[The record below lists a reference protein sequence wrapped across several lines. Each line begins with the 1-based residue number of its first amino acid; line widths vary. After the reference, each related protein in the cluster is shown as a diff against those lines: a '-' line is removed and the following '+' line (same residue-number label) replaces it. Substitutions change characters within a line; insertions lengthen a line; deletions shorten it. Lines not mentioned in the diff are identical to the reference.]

1 MGHPH
6 RVAIIGAG
14 HVGATTA
21 YALLLSGLTPEIVLV
36 DRDVRRA
43 EGEAMDLMHAVPFA
57 DPVRV
62 WAGTWDDA
70 AESAIVVLSAG
81 VGQAPGETR
90 LQLIA
95 RNAAIFRDIV
105 PRVASRNP
113 DVMLLVA
120 TNPVDVL
127 TWASLKASGLPR
139 SQVIG
144 SGTILD
150 TARFRALLSRHLG
163 VEARSVHAYV
173 IGEHGDSEV
182 AVWSL
187 ANVGGIPLADFQA
200 TTGQTLDA
208 ATRQAIVED
217 TRRAAY
223 QIIERKGATYY
234 AVAAGIVRI
243 IQAVLRDESTVLT
256 VSSLV
261 SGCYGLGD
269 VCLSLPCILNRTGVV
284 RALTPPL
291 SAGEVDGLQQSARVL
306 IEAQGGLERGSGDLR
321 IWGSKDLGI

>member
-1 MGHPH
+1 MCHPH
-6 RVAIIGAG
+6 RIAIVGAG

-36 DRDVRRA
+36 DRDERRA
-43 EGEAMDLMHAVPFA
+43 EGEAMDLAHAVPFA

-62 WAGTWDDA
+62 WAGTWDEAADA
-70 AESAIVVLSAG
+70 AVVVLAAG
-81 VGQAPGETR
+81 VGQKPGETR
-90 LQLIA
+90 LELVS
-95 RNAAIFRDIV
+95 RNAAIFRDLV
-105 PRVASRNP
+105 PRIVQRNP
-113 DVMLLVA
+113 EAILLVA

-127 TWASLKASGLPR
+127 TWVSIGASGVVPGR
-139 SQVIG
+139 IIG

-150 TARFRALLSRHLG
+150 TARFRSLLSRHLG

-182 AVWSL
+182 ALWSL

-200 TTGQTLDA
+200 VTGQRLTDE
-208 ATRQAIVED
+208 TRRAIVED

-234 AVAAGIVRI
+234 AVAAGLVRI
-243 IQAVLRDESTVLT
+243 IQAILRDESAVLT

-269 VCLSLPCILNRTGVV
+269 VCLSLPCIVNRTGVV

-291 SAGEVDGLQQSARVL
+291 SVEELTGLQQSARVL
-306 IEAQGGLERGSGDLR
+306 GDAQAGVGD
-321 IWGSKDLGI
+321 